1 MRISAVILAA
11 LAFAGSVH
19 AQQWPAKPVRV
30 IMSNGVGS
38 APDIVMRLL
47 AERLGRSLGQTVI
60 IENRTGGNGIIGAE
74 AAAKSPPDGY
84 TYYLS
89 SQETHAM
96 NLFLFKSLPYDPD
109 RDFTPV
115 ANIVDSAPFVVA
127 VHRDVP
133 AKTYPELIAHA
144 KKTGR
149 ASMGV
154 SVGMSETLA
163 QWMNVVTGVNIE
175 PIRYKAAPQAGQDA
189 AGGQVTAAIV
199 SLPSIAALVKEGRL
213 RIIAVSSSGRFP
225 PLPDVPRLAE
235 AYPGLVME
243 GWIFLVAPSG
253 TPASIVQRMNSE
265 VDAALKEPVVL
276 ERLNSYGF
284 STVGAMTPAVMQ
296 EKIKDMRAT
305 WKKIAQD
312 IKLEPQ

>member
-1 MRISAVILAA
+1 
-11 LAFAGSVH
+11 
-19 AQQWPAKPVRV
+19 
-30 IMSNGVGS
+30 
-38 APDIVMRLL
+38 
-47 AERLGRSLGQTVI
+47 
-60 IENRTGGNGIIGAE
+60 
-74 AAAKSPPDGY
+74 
-84 TYYLS
+84 
-89 SQETHAM
+89 M

-115 ANIVDSAPFVVA
+115 ANVVDSAPFVVA

-133 AKTYPELIAHA
+133 AKAYPELIAYA

-149 ASMGV
+149 ALMGV

-213 RIIAVSSSGRFP
+213 RIIAVSSSSRFP
-225 PLPDVPRLAE
+225 PLPNVPRLAD

-253 TPASIVQRMNSE
+253 TPASIVQRMNAE

-276 ERLNSYGF
+276 ERLMSFGF

-296 EKIKDMRAT
+296 EKIKEMRAT
-305 WKKIAQD
+305 WKMIAQD
-312 IKLEPQ
+312 IKMEPQ

>member
-11 LAFAGSVH
+11 IAITVSAH

-38 APDIVMRLL
+38 APDIVVRML
-47 AERLGRSLGQTVI
+47 AERLGRSLGQAVI
-60 IENRTGGNGIIGAE
+60 IENRTGGNAIIGAE
-74 AAAKSPPDGY
+74 AAAKSAPDGY
-84 TYYLS
+84 TFYLS

-109 RDFTPV
+109 RDFMPV
-115 ANIVDSAPFVVA
+115 ANIVDSAPFVVV

-133 AKTYPELIAHA
+133 ARTYPEFIAYA
-144 KKTGR
+144 QKTGR

-154 SVGMSETLA
+154 GVGMAETLA
-163 QWMNVVTGVNIE
+163 QWMNVVTGVNVE

-199 SLPSIAALVKEGRL
+199 SLPSVAPLVKEGRL
-213 RIIAVSSSGRFP
+213 RIIAVSSSSRFP
-225 PLPDVPRLAE
+225 PLPDVPRLTDS
-235 AYPGLVME
+235 YPGLVME

-265 VDAALKEPVVL
+265 VDSALKEPAVI
-276 ERLNSYGF
+276 ERLNSFGF
-284 STVGAMTPAVMQ
+284 STMGAMTPPVML